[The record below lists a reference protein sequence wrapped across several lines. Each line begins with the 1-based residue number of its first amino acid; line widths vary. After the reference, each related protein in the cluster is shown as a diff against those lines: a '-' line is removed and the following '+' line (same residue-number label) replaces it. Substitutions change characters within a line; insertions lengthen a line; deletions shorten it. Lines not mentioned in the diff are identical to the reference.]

1 MPEYQLAQLNIARMK
16 ADIDSPLMKSFV
28 DELDVVNALAENSP
42 GFVWRL
48 QTEEGDATDIDAFD
62 DSLLLVNMSVW
73 ESVEDLKTF
82 VYESF
87 HLEIL
92 KRKKEWFNK
101 FEGVYQVLWWIP
113 AGTEPTLEE
122 AKARLAYLQKH
133 KASDYAFNFQ
143 KSFPAPSVSA

>member
-16 ADIDSPLMKSFV
+16 ADIDSPLMQGFV
-28 DELDVVNALAENSP
+28 DQLDVVNAIADNSP

-48 QTEEGDATDIDAFD
+48 QTEDGDATDIDAFD

-82 VYESF
+82 VYETF
-87 HLEIL
+87 HVEIL

-101 FEGVYQVLWWIP
+101 FEGVFQVLWWIP
-113 AGTEPTLEE
+113 AGTEPTMEE
-122 AKARLAYLQKH
+122 AKQRLAYLQKH
-133 KASDYAFNFQ
+133 GASDHAFNFQ
-143 KSFPAPSVSA
+143 KSFPAP